1 LLTNSEV
8 IPELDLKAEESIHW
22 TPEALERMDRVPPQV
37 LGIART
43 AILRLALE
51 QGHSVVSSDLV
62 TEAMERFMPKKAA
75 EANVR
80 LAEALVV
87 HKAEQQPV
95 AVCSQCGVAA
105 RTQDPVTCTVC
116 GSAEFERISAETIA
130 RIIAEEGG
138 VEEEMTY
145 DGRKVR
151 WTQESKAALKFL
163 EDRYQRR
170 RAKARIEKAARIQ
183 KLDPISLEFAQR
195 FIEEEAGVL
204 YQPSAEYEARK
215 AEVAA
220 HGVAQVPAKASSVAS
235 SQASTVA
242 GPDPE
247 EEPEGKI
254 WGRDAKNVPL
264 VSSFDWLADAVE
276 RVLRVPAGFM
286 RDNTQERI
294 EGLARNRRVARIDLD
309 LVEEGLELGR
319 QLMEEMLGQ
328 YDAQYNAPVVSA
340 AVPTVE
346 TQEIPAARNAAT
358 IAAVPAVV
366 ARATPESSVSAT
378 SASSNSSTGEA
389 RASGCPFHVA
399 LESGAADQVRDVM
412 KSYPLNEV
420 SVMSEMERKKREL
433 PQEN

>member
-1 LLTNSEV
+1 MGVHSDEDDVGLGSNTENLLRLCPCDVLLTNTEV
-8 IPELDLKAEESIHW
+8 VPELDLKAEESIHW
-22 TPEALERMDRVPPQV
+22 TPEALERMDRVPEQV

-62 TEAMERFMPKKAA
+62 TEAMDRFMPKKAA
-75 EANVR
+75 AANVR
-80 LAEALVV
+80 LAEALMVNR
-87 HKAEQQPV
+87 AEVQPV
-95 AVCSQCGVAA
+95 AVCSSCGVAA

-116 GSAEFERISAETIA
+116 GSTEFERISADTIS

-151 WTQESKAALKFL
+151 WTQESRSALKFL

-195 FIEEEAGVL
+195 FIEEEAGIL
-204 YQPSAEYEARK
+204 YEPSEEYLARK
-215 AEVAA
+215 ADVAA
-220 HGVAQVPAKASSVAS
+220 NGAPAESNVPTKAGSDD
-235 SQASTVA
+235 Q
-242 GPDPE
+242 G

-254 WGRDAKNVPL
+254 WGRDDKNIPL
-264 VSSFDWLADAVE
+264 VSSFDWNAEAVD

-294 EGLARNRRVARIDLD
+294 EGLVKSRSGQTIDLD
-309 LVEEGLELGR
+309 MVEEGLELGR
-319 QLMEEMLGQ
+319 QLMNDVL
-328 YDAQYNAPVVSA
+328 AQSDFQLPKPEVTAPS
-340 AVPTVE
+340 VE
-346 TQEIPAARNAAT
+346 VTPDSTEAGAK
-358 IAAVPAVV
+358 V
-366 ARATPESSVSAT
+366 AS
-378 SASSNSSTGEA
+378 G
-389 RASGCPFHVA
+389 GCPFSKV
-399 LESGAADQVRDVM
+399 LESADADKVREVM
-412 KSYPLNEV
+412 KDYPLNEV
-420 SVMSEMERKKREL
+420 SVMSEMERKKRDL